1 MRFHADGFRESAA
14 IPMIDRPD
22 LILINPGTWAE
33 VYSQVGEQSGVAPP
47 IGLGLIA
54 SFVRQRG
61 FSVEIVDA
69 EADGLTP
76 VQVAEIVRRKNPL
89 LAGVTAVTAK
99 MTAAT
104 KIVSAI
110 REKAGSTRTVIGG
123 HHAAALPEE
132 TLRVSGADY
141 VCTAE
146 GFHPTVDL
154 LRALRS
160 GTPPDRVEARGTV
173 ARRGGTLFQGEAPP
187 LIRDLDELPFV
198 AWDLLPM
205 GKYRAHN
212 WHCFGQESR
221 SPYAVVFSSLGCP
234 FRCTYCSVNAVYGK
248 GSYRVRSPRHFVEE
262 IDVLAREYGVR
273 HMEIVDDTFTVN
285 KSRVHEIC
293 DLLIERE
300 YRVNFWA
307 YARTDTVDL
316 PLLRKM
322 KMAGIRWVAY
332 GFESGNASVRNGV
345 NKGQERI
352 REAVGMAREA
362 GIHIIANFIF
372 GLPDDT
378 LESMRDT
385 LDLAIRINAEYANF
399 WCAMAF
405 PGSDLYRTAREMGW
419 KLPATWHGYSQYSY
433 DTEPLPTRHIAAKE
447 VLRFRDSAFR
457 EYFQRPEYLAT
468 VRSAF
473 GEKAASEVRE
483 MLERKL
489 KRRLLGE

>member
-1 MRFHADGFRESAA
+1 
-14 IPMIDRPD
+14 
-22 LILINPGTWAE
+22 
-33 VYSQVGEQSGVAPP
+33 
-47 IGLGLIA
+47 
-54 SFVRQRG
+54 
-61 FSVEIVDA
+61 
-69 EADGLTP
+69 
-76 VQVAEIVRRKNPL
+76 
-89 LAGVTAVTAK
+89 
-99 MTAAT
+99 
-104 KIVSAI
+104 
-110 REKAGSTRTVIGG
+110 
-123 HHAAALPEE
+123 
-132 TLRVSGADY
+132 
-141 VCTAE
+141 
-146 GFHPTVDL
+146 
-154 LRALRS
+154 
-160 GTPPDRVEARGTV
+160 
-173 ARRGGTLFQGEAPP
+173 
-187 LIRDLDELPFV
+187 
-198 AWDLLPM
+198 
-205 GKYRAHN
+205 
-212 WHCFGQESR
+212 
-221 SPYAVVFSSLGCP
+221 
-234 FRCTYCSVNAVYGK
+234 VNAVYGK
-248 GSYRVRSPRHFVEE
+248 GSYRARSPRHFVEE

-273 HMEIVDDTFTVN
+273 HMEIVDDTFTVD

-322 KMAGIRWVAY
+322 RSAGIRWVAY
-332 GFESGNASVRNGV
+332 GFESGNASVRKGV

-352 REAVGMAREA
+352 HEAVGMAREA

-433 DTEPLPTRHIAAKE
+433 DTEPLPTRHLTAEE

-457 EYFQRPEYLAT
+457 DYFQRPEYLAT

-473 GEKAASEVRE
+473 GEKAANEVRG
-483 MLERKL
+483 MLEKKL
-489 KRRLLGE
+489 RRRLLGE